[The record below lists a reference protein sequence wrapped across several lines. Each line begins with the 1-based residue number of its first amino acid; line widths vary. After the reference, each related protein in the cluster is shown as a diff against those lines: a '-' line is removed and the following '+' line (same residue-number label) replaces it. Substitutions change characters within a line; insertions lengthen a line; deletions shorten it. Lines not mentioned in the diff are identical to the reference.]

1 MEAVHKGFIMFDPQ
15 LIEESLDYASSRGAQ
30 FAEAFCEETSS
41 SSTSLDEERID
52 SRTTGLAKGVG
63 IRVINNSRVGYAYTS
78 TLTTPGLHA
87 AVDAAC
93 ASAGVGGATPGG
105 KGIDATLFSDSS
117 QSGRSPEENFAV
129 AASET
134 ATKLREID
142 DVVRSYDS
150 SIAQAAATIGQS
162 QREVLIM
169 NTAGIN
175 VFDTQ
180 TRTRCIVQA
189 IAKNAD
195 TIQTAHEAPGRSLG
209 TDFFDIFSV
218 DNIASIAAKRAVTL
232 LDAVP
237 APSGNFPVILAKG
250 AGGVLFHE
258 ACGHGLEADHI
269 DKAQSVFAGKVGSRV
284 ASDLVTLV
292 DDGTMGDEWGTYRF
306 DDEGNPAQKN
316 VLIENGILN
325 DYMWDVLRSTKLGHD
340 VSGNGRRE
348 TYEFVPMVRMTN
360 TYLQSG
366 TSTVEDIIAS
376 TEYGIYCVALGGGQV
391 DTVTGEFVFG
401 VTEGY
406 LIENGKITSPIRGAT
421 LIGNGLETMLNID
434 AVAND
439 FDTWTGTCGKNGQ
452 GVPVSAGQPT
462 LRVSSM
468 TVGGTA

>member
-1 MEAVHKGFIMFDPQ
+1 MSFDEQ
-15 LIEESLDYASSRGAQ
+15 LIQESLSYAKSKGAD
-30 FAEAFCEETSS
+30 FAEAFCEQTSS
-41 SSTSLDEERID
+41 NSTSLDEKRID
-52 SRTTGLAKGVG
+52 SRTTGLSKGVG

-78 TLTTPGLHA
+78 TLSTKGLQA

-93 ASAGVGGATPGG
+93 TSAGVGTTPGG
-105 KGIDATLFSDSS
+105 KGIDATLFRNDFRDKT
-117 QSGRSPEENFAV
+117 GDKPEEYRDPALR
-129 AASET
+129 T
-134 ATKLREID
+134 AERLREID
-142 DVVRSYDS
+142 DTVRSYDDH
-150 SIAQAAATIGQS
+150 IAQANATIAQS

-169 NTAGIN
+169 NTAGVN
-175 VFDTQ
+175 VADTQ

-189 IAKNAD
+189 IAKNSE
-195 TIQTAHEAPGRSLG
+195 TMQTSHEAPGRTLG
-209 TDFFDIFSV
+209 HEFFDMFDLEDISKT
-218 DNIASIAAKRAVTL
+218 AAQRAVTL
-232 LDAVP
+232 LEARP
-237 APSGNFPVILAKG
+237 APSGNFPVILKKG

-269 DKAQSVFAGKVGSRV
+269 DKAQSVFTGKVGKRV

-292 DDGTMGDEWGTYRF
+292 DDGTMCEEWGTYRF

-316 VLIENGILN
+316 TLIEGGILQ
-325 DYMWDVLRSTKLGHD
+325 DYMWDVLRATKLGHD

-348 TYEFVPMVRMTN
+348 TYEFLPMVRMTN
-360 TYLQSG
+360 TYLQPG

-376 TEYGIYCVALGGGQV
+376 TEFGIYAVALGGGQV
-391 DTVTGEFVFG
+391 DTVTGEYVFG

-406 LIENGKITSPIRGAT
+406 LVENGRITAPIRGAT

-452 GVPVSAGQPT
+452 GVPVSSGQPT